1 MGTRNEV
8 RKAILDNLETN
19 EIISYMG
26 IRRIMDEYNVQKG
39 YFSKILEPLI
49 RDGYIERLAS
59 G

>member
-1 MGTRNEV
+1 MSRRNEV

-26 IRRIMDEYNVQKG
+26 IRRIMDEHNMRKD

-49 RDGYIERLAS
+49 RDGYIAKLDS